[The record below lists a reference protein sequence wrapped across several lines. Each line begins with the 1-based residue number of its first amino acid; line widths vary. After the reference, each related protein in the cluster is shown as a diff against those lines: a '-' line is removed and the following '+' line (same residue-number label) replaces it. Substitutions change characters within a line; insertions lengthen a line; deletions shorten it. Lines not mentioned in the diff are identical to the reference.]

1 MMKDEE
7 LEKAFNG
14 YFEGVNTPDNLTQ
27 DAKKH
32 VKKRSAF
39 LPAFAKY
46 VSIAASIILV
56 CALGIVLFSRSNI
69 FKAENGGE
77 SDSQPALLTYSDEQ
91 ITKSEIDAYALSQA
105 DDSPKFVQSLKFIQT
120 LAYSQNAAVN
130 ALEIATF
137 DDDKT
142 AHVRADISLVSG
154 ARYDAE
160 VYVEFAEYT
169 YEPLTEYRLGD
180 AGYYRGINY
189 SLIRA
194 TDEQSGELV
203 TMLYAQKGGVKYY
216 FNVLSSDRDSYIKC
230 LQLIL

>member
-1 MMKDEE
+1 MKDEE
-7 LEKAFNG
+7 LEKAFHV
-14 YFEGVNTPDNLTQ
+14 YFEGINTPDNLTQ

-46 VSIAASIILV
+46 MSIAASLILV
-56 CALGIVLFSRSNI
+56 CALGIVLFSRANI
-69 FKAENGGE
+69 FKADKPGNA
-77 SDSQPALLTYSDEQ
+77 SDSPSAVLTYSDYQ
-91 ITKSEIDAYALSQA
+91 ISKSSLDAYTVSQV
-105 DDSPKFVQSLKFIQT
+105 DDSLKFIQT
-120 LAYSQNAAVN
+120 LAYSENAAVN
-130 ALEIATF
+130 SVEIATF
-137 DDDKT
+137 DDNKT
-142 AHVRADISLVSG
+142 AHVRADISFVSD

-169 YEPLTEYRLGD
+169 YEPLTEYRLGES
-180 AGYYRGINY
+180 GYYRGINY

-203 TMLYAQKGGVKYY
+203 TMLYAQKDGVKYY
-216 FNVLSSDRDSYIKC
+216 FNVTSSDYNSYKKC